1 MVLTEEEGKGILVE
15 DSLVGKRQQALQL
28 FNDVVGAR
36 IRCRTIWELVL
47 VVENQK
53 ADLVLRY
60 DVSVVVVDELEESA
74 SLSFRGVVH
83 VEKVVAVGTQPL
95 RLGKVEAVLCV
106 ALGSSLIEE
115 MLGNAV
121 IVDHRRAVQL
131 FNLFLHVEQ
140 FLL

>member
-1 MVLTEEEGKGILVE
+1 MVLTEEEGEGILVE
-15 DSLVGKRQQALQL
+15 DPLVGKRQQALQL

-47 VVENQK
+47 VVEDQK

-83 VEKVVAVGTQPL
+83 VEKVVAVGTEPL

-106 ALGSSLIEE
+106 TLGSSLIEE